1 VPFTATPAGVE
12 ELESGDPLEVA
23 LENARRK
30 ARAVEGERVVGVD
43 TVVALDD
50 RLLPK
55 PADAAQAREWLEA
68 LAGRTHRVVG
78 GLCVID
84 GGREHEAVEVT
95 EVTFRAVTA
104 AQVEWYLASGE
115 WEGKAGGYAIQG
127 RGAALVERIEG
138 DYLNVVGL
146 PLAALLGLLP
156 DLLAT

>member
-1 VPFTATPAGVE
+1 VP
-12 ELESGDPLEVA
+12 GD
-23 LENARRK
+23 
-30 ARAVEGERVVGVD
+30 RVVGVD

-55 PADAAQAREWLEA
+55 PADAGRAGEWLEL

-84 GGREHEAVEVT
+84 HGEERHAVEVT
-95 EVTFRAVTA
+95 QVTFRPITPAEI
-104 AQVEWYLASGE
+104 EWYLASGE

-127 RGAALVERIEG
+127 RGGALVERVEG

-146 PLAALLGLLP
+146 PLAALLRLLP

>member
-1 VPFTATPAGVE
+1 MPAGVE
-12 ELESGDPLEVA
+12 EVEQGDPLEVA

-68 LAGRTHRVVG
+68 LRGRTHRVVG

-84 GGREHEAVEVT
+84 GGEEREAVEVT
-95 EVTFRAVTA
+95 DVTFRAVTPGEI
-104 AQVEWYLASGE
+104 QWYVESGE